1 MNTFRVFFLLT
12 LVAVLVPV
20 MPVQVQAENI
30 MPFSAADREQLGP
43 TDPAE
48 LESFIDDFMAAQ
60 MEPNHVPGATISVV
74 KDGKL
79 FFDKGY
85 GYADVKNHVPVD
97 PDTTLFDT
105 GSVGKLFTWT
115 AVMQLVEQ
123 GKLDLNADVNT
134 YLDFKIPAT
143 YPEPI
148 TLSHLMTHTPGFED
162 RLYGIEASS
171 PEKMVPLGQWLA
183 RNIPARVRPP
193 GEFSSYSNY
202 GTSLAGYIVERVSGM
217 SYEDYIETNILRPL
231 GMANTTSRQPLPLA
245 LAAHMSGGY
254 TYANGEYQPQ
264 DFELMNIAPAGS
276 VRASATDMARFMI
289 AHLQNGR
296 YGEARILE
304 EATALRMKQRLFTYD
319 ERLLWGSAYGF
330 FDQTQNGQR
339 IIYHGG
345 EATFFI
351 STVWLLPDQN
361 VGLFLSTNSPGGETL
376 RSLLLEAF
384 MDRYYPI
391 GLQPVRS
398 AADLATHATRFTGSY
413 LLNRH
418 SYTTWEKIITLLIPA
433 WLPIN
438 ISATDDGTLSM
449 KSADGTQRFVEI
461 EPMVF
466 HAVDGNDVLIFR
478 EDSQGNIKYAFWNKR
493 TFEKQAWYEV
503 PLFHYVLFATCMLLF
518 LSVIIAAL
526 VYLFVNRRR
535 TDRQPQPRLA
545 RAALWVLGG
554 AAVLGLAF
562 VALFLIA
569 TPNNASVLTGEAP
582 LLNILGFI
590 SVPLVVLAVGAVL
603 FTVLA
608 WKNHYWDMAGRV
620 CYTLVTLA
628 AVAFVW
634 FLNYWNLL
642 GMI

>member
-1 MNTFRVFFLLT
+1 MATQIWKISLALLLLFLIT
-12 LVAVLVPV
+12 
-20 MPVQVQAENI
+20 
-30 MPFSAADREQLGP
+30 FSAAAPALAAPRLAGP

-79 FFDKGY
+79 FFAKGY
-85 GYADVKNHVPVD
+85 GYADAKNRVPVD

-123 GKLDLNADVNT
+123 EKLDLNADVNT

-143 YPEPI
+143 YPEAI
-148 TLSHLMTHTPGFED
+148 TLIHLMTHTPGFED

-171 PEKMVPLGQWLA
+171 PEKMMPLGQWLA

-202 GTSLAGYIVERVSGM
+202 GASLAGYIVERVSGM
-217 SYEDYIETNILRPL
+217 SYEEYIETNILQPL
-231 GMANTTSRQPLPLA
+231 GMVNTTSRRPLPPE

-254 TYANGEYQPQ
+254 TYANGEYQAQ

-391 GLQPVRS
+391 ELQPVRP
-398 AADLATHATRFTGSY
+398 AADLSTRATRFTGSY

-418 SYTTWEKIITLLIPA
+418 SYTTWEKIITLLLPA

-466 HAVDGNDVLIFR
+466 RAVDGNDVLIFR
-478 EDSQGNIKYAFWNKR
+478 EDAQGNIKYAFWDRR
-493 TFEKQAWYEV
+493 TFKKQAWYEV

-526 VYLFVNRRR
+526 VNLFVNRRR
-535 TDRQPQPRLA
+535 TDPQPQPRLA

-582 LLNILGFI
+582 LLNSLGFI
-590 SVPLVVLAVGAVL
+590 SIPLAVLAIGAVG

-608 WKNHYWDMAGRV
+608 WKNHYWDRAGRV
-620 CYTLVTLA
+620 YYTLVTLA
-628 AVAFVW
+628 AAAFVW

-642 GMI
+642 GAI